1 MQRKPLEILVTN
13 DDGYTSKGIKFL
25 TDILERYGN
34 VTVIA
39 PKEVQSGMSA
49 ALSIGKPMRLE
60 RISHQVGRNGHRITV
75 YSLTGTPVD
84 CVKMAMNKCF
94 GAGGSETVIQDEWA
108 QERGYTPDLILSG
121 INHGSNASVASM
133 YSGTLGAAAEGAL
146 YGIKSVGL
154 SINTHDPNPDFSQ
167 IKEYL
172 IPIIEKAIGSPIGE
186 GIYLNVNFP
195 AIPKNEIKGVRMATQ
210 GNGMWVK
217 EFEQRKDPN
226 GRDYYWMTGNFK
238 NNETEPETI
247 GDHILMDQGYI
258 TIVPHRTDTTC
269 HNTLARMRKEWNL
282 E

>member
-1 MQRKPLEILVTN
+1 MKRKPVEILITN
-13 DDGYTSKGIKFL
+13 DDGYASKGINFL
-25 TDILERYGN
+25 TEIMSSYGN

-60 RISHQVGRNGHRITV
+60 RISSKVCENGHRVIV
-75 YSLTGTPVD
+75 YALSGTPVD

-94 GAGGSETVIQDEWA
+94 SAGGSESVIQDEWA
-108 QERGYTPDLILSG
+108 EERGYRPDIILSG

-154 SINTHDPNPDFSQ
+154 SINTHNPDPDFMQ
-167 IKEYL
+167 VKEYL
-172 IPIIEKAIGSPIGE
+172 VSILEKAMGSTTVE

-195 AIPKNEIKGVRMATQ
+195 AIEKGKIKGIRMAKQ
-210 GNGMWVK
+210 GSGVWVK

-226 GRDYYWMTGNFK
+226 GKDYYWMTGNFK
-238 NNETEPETI
+238 NTETDEKTI
-247 GDHILMDQGYI
+247 GDHILMDNGYI
-258 TIVPHRTDTTC
+258 TIVPHKVDTTSYE
-269 HNTLARMRKEWNL
+269 TLEQMKKDWKL
-282 E
+282 